1 MHEGP
6 VVLFAGGGTG
16 GHLYPALALADE
28 FVRQRPDVRPFF
40 VGARGGL
47 EARVLPERSLEHQL
61 LSVRK
66 IERSKWW
73 SNLGV
78 PFALGS
84 SLVAMLRIHRR
95 LRPALVVVTGG
106 YAGAPAGLV
115 AAAMRTPLVLQ
126 EQNAWPGVTTR
137 LLARW
142 AKQVHVAFP
151 EAVAELP
158 SRAQTV
164 ARVTGCPIRPPP
176 VDAPDRQDV
185 LIGLGLD
192 PEKRL
197 LLLIGGSQGSLAFN
211 ELMLE
216 VVRAVAAEEL
226 ALLSDWQLLWMTGRA
241 HHSSIVRE
249 LSSMGGPRWVHAV
262 PYIDDV
268 LLVMT
273 VTDLALSRAG
283 AMTTSEFLAA
293 GVPAVLIPLPTS
305 AENHQAMNALALQEV
320 GAAVHLPQAGLTAEV
335 LWRTISRLAGDGRT
349 LTAMSDYAL
358 ERSRPDATSTI
369 VREMIQLL
377 PDSQVGGVDR

>member
-40 VGARGGL
+40 VGARRGL

-84 SLVAMLRIHRR
+84 SLVAMLRTHRR

-115 AAAMRTPLVLQ
+115 AAAMRTPLALQ

-283 AMTTSEFLAA
+283 AMTTSEFLVA
-293 GVPAVLIPLPTS
+293 GVPAILIPLPTS
-305 AENHQAMNALALQEV
+305 AENHQAMNALALQEA

-335 LWRTISRLAGDGRT
+335 LWSTISRVAGDGRT

-377 PDSQVGGVDR
+377 PDSQVGGVVR